1 MELSRPEP
9 TSREEESLPAE
20 PTGAC
25 LQWLGG
31 SQPRTGASPARG
43 GLSRETRFTLSHRVS
58 ELEDLWSHLE
68 APAWCRRPLAS
79 PRNAPGDGRTVH
91 LGQEPHPA
99 AAGSRESGPG
109 APDAAPSPLSSCR
122 GGAPSS
128 WPRHSAS
135 PTSASGHNR
144 WELSRNPFSQ
154 GFPPTSQL
162 FLSISSLLP
171 PVTGNKARSLQSPV
185 SIVSL

>member
-1 MELSRPEP
+1 MPCAGELSRPGTHLLGGREP
-9 TSREEESLPAE
+9 SCRTHSSQYGCWVVWGPA
-20 PTGAC
+20 GAC
-25 LQWLGG
+25 LRWLGG

-79 PRNAPGDGRTVH
+79 PRTPPGDGRTVP

-99 AAGSRESGPG
+99 AALRGSGPG

-122 GGAPSS
+122 GRAPSS

-154 GFPPTSQL
+154 GFPPPHPNYFSASAACFHL
-162 FLSISSLLP
+162 
-171 PVTGNKARSLQSPV
+171 
-185 SIVSL
+185 